1 MNPPPPCCPGTA
13 SPTERPVRAPRTCLP
28 AHPFAAAGLVLAL
41 FGFAQGPAAHAAPTT
56 PGARAFGI
64 ARLKYGGGGDWYGDQ
79 TSLRNLMAELRQHT
93 GLVLSGDA
101 EAVVEPGAAALFQYP
116 FVFAAGHGNIKFSE
130 AEAANLRRWLVA
142 GGFLW
147 VDDDF
152 GLEPSFRREM
162 KKLFPDAELV
172 EIPFSHPVFH
182 EPNEFP
188 AGLPKVHE
196 HDGGP
201 ARAFGIVRDGRLC
214 VFFSFDSDLGDGLE
228 DEEVHHD
235 PPDKR
240 AAAARMAINI
250 VHFALTH

>member
-1 MNPPPPCCPGTA
+1 MRSIRIAT
-13 SPTERPVRAPRTCLP
+13 
-28 AHPFAAAGLVLAL
+28 LVLAL
-41 FGFAQGPAAHAAPTT
+41 VLLSAGTAPLVAAPTA

-79 TSLRNLMAELRQHT
+79 TSLKNLMAGLRQRT
-93 GLVLSGDA
+93 SIPVSGDDA
-101 EAVVEPGAAALFQYP
+101 AVVEPGSAALYQFP
-116 FVFAAGHGNIKFSE
+116 FVFAAGHGNIKFTD
-130 AEAANLRRWLVA
+130 AEAANLRRWLEA

-152 GLEPSFRREM
+152 GLAPSFRREM

-172 EIPFSHPVFH
+172 ELPFDHPIFH
-182 EPNEFP
+182 EPYEFP

-201 ARAFGIVRDGRLC
+201 ARAFGIVRGGRLC
-214 VFFSFDSDLGDGLE
+214 VFFTFDSDLGDGLE
-228 DEEVHHD
+228 DEDVHHD

-240 AAAARMAINI
+240 ETALRMAMNI
-250 VHFALTH
+250 VQHALTH